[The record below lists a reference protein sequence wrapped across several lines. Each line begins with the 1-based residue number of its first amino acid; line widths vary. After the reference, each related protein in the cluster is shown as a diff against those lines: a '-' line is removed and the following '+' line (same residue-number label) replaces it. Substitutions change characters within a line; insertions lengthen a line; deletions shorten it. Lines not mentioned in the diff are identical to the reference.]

1 MGMIIAAMPAFNEE
15 ANIAKL
21 VLQAQQYV
29 DTVVVVNDGSTDTT
43 ATIAERMGAHVVH
56 HAKNKGYG
64 GALRTCFET
73 ARKLDADAMVILD
86 SDGQHDPAYIPQ
98 FIEALK
104 ESQADVVIGSRFLE
118 KGNNEGIPTWR
129 IVGMKVLDI
138 ATNVAG
144 HVNVTDSQSG
154 YRAYGRRAI
163 QALKIENPDMG
174 AGSEILLQI
183 QEHQL
188 KVAEIPIMVR
198 YDLEGTSSK
207 NPVKH
212 GFGVLG
218 SIVQAIAEKRPMLY
232 IGLPGL
238 AFIMIGVY
246 FGLTLLRQYN
256 RLGYFS
262 LPYIYNACGFLH
274 YRGRAG
280 RVHQPGAERHFTV
293 IERAR
298 TMTKNLS

>member
-1 MGMIIAAMPAFNEE
+1 MGMIIAALPAFNEE

-21 VLQAQQYV
+21 VLQAQQHV
-29 DTVVVVNDGSTDTT
+29 DTVVVVDDGSTDMT
-43 ATIAERMGAHVVH
+43 AAIAKRLGAHVVQH
-56 HAKNKGYG
+56 VKNKGYG
-64 GALRTCFET
+64 AALRTCFET
-73 ARKLDADAMVILD
+73 ARELDADAMVILD
-86 SDGQHDPAYIPQ
+86 SDGQHDPAYIPH

-104 ESQADVVIGSRFLE
+104 ESQADIVIGSRFLE
-118 KGNNEGIPTWR
+118 KGTNNGIPTYR

-138 ATNVAG
+138 STNVAG

-183 QEHQL
+183 QQNQL
-188 KVAEIPIMVR
+188 KVVEIPITVR
-198 YDLEGTSSK
+198 YDLEDTSSK
-207 NPVKH
+207 HPVKH

-218 SIVQAIAEKRPMLY
+218 SIIQVIAEKRPLLY

-238 AFIMIGVY
+238 VLIMIGFY

-256 RLGYFS
+256 RIGYFS
-262 LPYIYNACGFLH
+262 LPYTLLAGFFILV
-274 YRGRAG
+274 GTIS
-280 RVHQPGAERHFTV
+280 VFISLVLNV
-293 IERAR
+293 IRRLLKE
-298 TMTKNLS
+298 L